1 MFGDSVVI
9 YQEQKYIPFGYHPL
23 RADIEDVLHSRPF
36 PTLTAPAYVLCLVIK
51 RPVGAAIRDKAEDM
65 QYLQS
70 LLDRH
75 GATFPKAD
83 ATHYFGTVGD
93 YRLKWE
99 SHNEFVTYTFF
110 CDGLCSHPFDPVTFD
125 VFPKDWMA
133 TAPER
138 CVTSILINV
147 EEMPDEG
154 TVKSRLI
161 NYFVPESLAVSEIF
175 DRSALIAGDFRID
188 KSGHIRFSVFV
199 SPEVGE
205 FRVGRIVQRLC
216 EIETYK
222 SMSMLGFART
232 RHLIARLGKIDL
244 TLSSLVEQMAA
255 ETCQADATLASL
267 MPISAELENL
277 IAQTSYR
284 FGATKAYETIV
295 NQRIQ
300 SLRELRFKGRQ
311 TFAEFMLRRFD
322 PAMRTVRASEHQL
335 NNLAKR
341 ASAAGELLRTR
352 VDVERSAQNQRV
364 LSSME
369 RRVGIQL
376 QLQKMVE
383 GFSVIAISYYSVS
396 LVANMV
402 WPVAN
407 ALGLDKKLMVSVI
420 TPLVVLTVWLIVR
433 KIRRSLPVD

>member
-1 MFGDSVVI
+1 MI
-9 YQEQKYIPFGYHPL
+9 NQEPKYIPFQNHPL
-23 RADIEDVLHSRPF
+23 RMEMNDALHSRPF
-36 PTLTAPAYVLCLVIK
+36 PTLKAPAYILCLVIK

-65 QYLQS
+65 QHLLS
-70 LLDRH
+70 LLNRH

-83 ATHYFGTVGD
+83 ANHYFGDVGD

-99 SHNEFVTYTFF
+99 NHNEFVTYTFF
-110 CDGLCSHPFDPVTFD
+110 CDGLCSHSFDPVTFD
-125 VFPKDWMA
+125 IFPNDWMEA
-133 TAPER
+133 APER

-147 EEMPDEG
+147 EKMPDEG
-154 TVKSRLI
+154 SVKNRLV

-188 KSGHIRFSVFV
+188 KSGYIRFSVLV

-205 FRVGRIVQRLC
+205 YRVGRIIQRLC

-232 RHLIARLGKIDL
+232 RHLIGRLGRIDL
-244 TLSSLVEQMAA
+244 ALSSLVEQMAA
-255 ETCQADATLASL
+255 ETCQADATLTSL

-295 NQRIQ
+295 DQRIQ
-300 SLRELRFKGRQ
+300 SLRESRFEGRQ
-311 TFAEFMLRRFD
+311 TFAEFMLRRFN
-322 PAMRTVRASEHQL
+322 PAMRTVRATEQQL

-364 LSSME
+364 LLSME

-402 WPVAN
+402 LPLAN
-407 ALGLDKKLMVSVI
+407 FIGIDKKPMVAVI
-420 TPLVVLTVWLIVR
+420 TPAVVLTVWLIVR
-433 KIRRSLPVD
+433 KIRGSLPVD